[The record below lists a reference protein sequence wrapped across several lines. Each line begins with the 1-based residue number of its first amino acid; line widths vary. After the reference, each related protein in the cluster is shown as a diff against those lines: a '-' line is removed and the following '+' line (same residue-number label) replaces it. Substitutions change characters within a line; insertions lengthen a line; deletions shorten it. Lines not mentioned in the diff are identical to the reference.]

1 MKQPRTKTLAQSAT
15 PTSPDQILAAAAA
28 ATHYLEWCGTE
39 SFMLVPEKAQY
50 HQDPATAETTPARP
64 AAAKQ
69 IQNLVP
75 RAKGLGNER
84 IVQGA
89 KPGG

>member
-1 MKQPRTKTLAQSAT
+1 
-15 PTSPDQILAAAAA
+15 
-28 ATHYLEWCGTE
+28 
-39 SFMLVPEKAQY
+39 MLVPEKAQY